1 MVAMSEHNLKKTAAK
16 SLIIGALLFVLTIP
30 SLFPGFAGPII
41 PWMYDNAERTWWSL
55 TLGIGVAIVAFLFLL
70 IGVISLVLNRLNQKI
85 TKYVA
90 ETAQEARQEAAE
102 ELGKM
107 AADAEQAGSTY
118 RLDEETGVLTVTHE
132 DGTTTAVRPNCEYR
146 FPGLER
152 QDEPALLFTVER
164 PRGGAGELEKV
175 DSKSYASFTEL
186 HKAFDPEKTAYD
198 LMEHVWDTYK
208 AEVAGTI
215 R

>member
-1 MVAMSEHNLKKTAAK
+1 MSERNMKKTAAK
-16 SLIIGALLFVLTIP
+16 SLIIGALLFVLAIP

-41 PWMYDNAERTWWSL
+41 PWMDDNAERTWWSL
-55 TLGIGVAIVAFLFLL
+55 TLGIVVVVVAFSFLL
-70 IGVISLVLNRLNQKI
+70 MGVVSLVLNRLNQKI

-90 ETAQEARQEAAE
+90 ETAQEARQAAAD
-102 ELGKM
+102 ELGRL
-107 AADAEQAGSTY
+107 AVDAERAGSNY
-118 RLDEETGVLTVTHE
+118 RLSGRGVLTVTHS
-132 DGTTTAVRPNCEYR
+132 DGATTAVRPNCEYR

-152 QDEPALLFTVER
+152 QDEPALLFTMER
-164 PRGGAGELEKV
+164 PRGSTGELEKV

-186 HKAFDPEKTAYD
+186 HKAFDPEKTGYD

-208 AEVAGTI
+208 AEVAGAN